1 MPLKEDLI
9 AAGLDEAQ
17 AKTAEGVLKTYIA
30 GEYIPKHRFD
40 EVNAKSKELAAEL
53 VRVETEKTEV
63 ERRAKK
69 AEEGLAPLQQELENT
84 SKLWEQKYNDLVET
98 YKREEEDREILDTY
112 NRRLGA
118 IKTGL
123 GDSSYDSDMVVS
135 LIDFDS
141 LKIEDGNVFGVKEAL
156 DALKKEKPFLFK
168 PEQSMTSTAPVSAP
182 KKETSKVSFGEL
194 LAKKKEEADS
204 LTEAATKKYFG

>member
-1 MPLKEDLI
+1 MSLKEDLI

-17 AKTAEGVLKTYIA
+17 AKSAEGVFKTYIA

-53 VRVETEKTEV
+53 VRVETEKSEV
-63 ERRAKK
+63 EKRAKA
-69 AEEGLAPLQQELENT
+69 AEEGLTPLQEELKKT
-84 SKLWEQKYNDLVET
+84 SELWEQKYNDLVET
-98 YKREEEDREILDTY
+98 HKREEEDREILDNY

-118 IKTGL
+118 IKNGL
-123 GDSSYDSDMVVS
+123 GETSYDSDMVVS

-141 LKIEDGNVFGVKEAL
+141 LKIEDGKVLGVKEAI

-168 PEQSMTSTAPVSAP
+168 PEESITSTAPVSAP
-182 KKETSKVSFGEL
+182 KKEASKVSFGEL